1 MQSFQ
6 ILSGKHFEKSIKGTG
21 NVTRYSKGDVV
32 KSLKDLR
39 KLFPNKVEL
48 VESVVREDSKA
59 THKIVTL
66 GRGQYNV
73 VETLTNENVNEEPL
87 TKAEAEQLVKDQIKE
102 ND

>member
-6 ILSGKHFEKSIKGTG
+6 VLGGKHFEKGMSGKIA
-21 NVTRYSKGDVV
+21 RYVKGDVV

-39 KLFPNKVEL
+39 KLFPNKFEL
-48 VESVVREDSKA
+48 VESVVQEDSKVPF
-59 THKIVTL
+59 KIVSL

-73 VETLTNENVNEEPL
+73 VDTLTNENINEEPL
-87 TKAEAEQLVKDQIKE
+87 TKSEAEKLVKDQIKE

>member
-1 MQSFQ
+1 MHSFQ
-6 ILSGKHFEKSIKGTG
+6 VLGGKHFEKSIKGKG
-21 NVTRYSKGDVV
+21 GVTRYVKGDVV

-39 KLFPNKVEL
+39 KLFPNKFEL
-48 VESVVREDSKA
+48 VESVVREDSKV

-73 VETLTNENVNEEPL
+73 VDTLTNENINEEPL
-87 TKAEAEQLVKDQIKE
+87 TKSEAEKLVKDQIKE

>member
-6 ILSGKHFEKSIKGTG
+6 VLGGKHFEKGMKGQ
-21 NVTRYSKGDVV
+21 VTRYEKGDVV

-39 KLFPNKVEL
+39 KLFPNKFEL
-48 VESVVREDSKA
+48 VESVVRVNSEA

-73 VETLTNENVNEEPL
+73 VDTSSDETLNEEPL
-87 TKAEAEQLVKDQIKE
+87 TKTEAEKLVKDQLKE